1 MRFRVALAATLL
13 NLLVCMVLL
22 VSFLIGARSTQNDLI
37 SEELTVACRLS
48 AEVLEDSTAVTDKE
62 EYLRTLDTAE
72 GMGQIY
78 VAYIEKDG
86 AVAFSSFDS
95 EQPIKNAGKL
105 AGSVDGEGKQPEAA
119 VVSGGYITVTQKLS
133 DGSVLAFGKH
143 SAGVISTLGK
153 GIIRMFPIILLALAV
168 QYYIVMRYVGRSDKL
183 MSELMGVLEDFTE
196 GRFSSRITN
205 VEGFSTKLASKYN
218 ATLARVQ
225 DRVFRQVRRNR
236 VLGQMLNQMHNGLIT
251 VDTNLNVTFVNSNA
265 GRLFGKDV
273 KNAEGKSLR
282 EVFDCEDLEELISR
296 AIQENSRQVYTG
308 ETESH
313 PEKGGT
319 RPIRLYTSSLFS
331 EGKCTGAL
339 VVVEDITEI
348 RKLEQIRTD
357 FAANVSHEMKTPL
370 TSIKGFIETLQAGA
384 IDNPETARR
393 FLGIMELEADRLNR
407 LINDILSITKLESGT
422 DSVEIKRLNL
432 MDVIKYVA
440 LTLLKPQAESK
451 EVTVTVHNPDAPVWV
466 MGNRDRVQ
474 QLVLNIVENGIKYNK
489 TGGKVDITVS
499 EDADSYHLIIADT
512 GIGIKEEHLNRVFER
527 FYRVDK
533 GRSREMGGTGLG
545 LAICKHIVNTMNG
558 YIEVNSKYGEGT
570 EFLVTLP
577 KAPKE
582 EEQ

>member
-13 NLLVCMVLL
+13 NLLICLALL
-22 VSFLIGARSTQNDLI
+22 TGLAISARNTQNDI
-37 SEELTVACRLS
+37 IKEELAVTCRLT
-48 AEVLEDSTAVTDKE
+48 AEVLEAGPEAVDKG
-62 EYLRTLDTAE
+62 EYLRNLDTE
-72 GMGQIY
+72 KGMEQFFL
-78 VAYIEKDG
+78 AYIEKDG
-86 AVAFSSFDS
+86 STVFTSFVDPPPENVNRLLTS
-95 EQPIKNAGKL
+95 GEEIKQK
-105 AGSVDGEGKQPEAA
+105 PEATVA
-119 VVSGGYITVTQKLS
+119 SGGYLVATKTLEDGTVI
-133 DGSVLAFGKH
+133 A
-143 SAGVISTLGK
+143 LGK
-153 GIIRMFPIILLALAV
+153 RAVSFSAVMGKGLIKTVPFILLAVAV

-183 MSELMGVLEDFTE
+183 MAELMSVLEDFTE

-205 VEGFSTKLASKYN
+205 VEGFSTKLATKYN

-251 VDTNLNVTFVNSNA
+251 VDTDLNVTFANSNA
-265 GRLFGKDV
+265 GKLFGKDV
-273 KNAEGKSLR
+273 KNAEGRPLKD
-282 EVFDCEDLEELISR
+282 VFDNEDLEELIGR
-296 AIQENSRQVYTG
+296 AISESSRQVYTG
-308 ETESH
+308 DTESLRAN
-313 PEKGGT
+313 GGT
-319 RPIRLYTSSLFS
+319 RPLRMYTSSMFS

-348 RKLEQIRTD
+348 RNLEQVRTD

-407 LINDILSITKLESGT
+407 LINDILSITKLESGN

-451 EVTVTVHNPDAPVWV
+451 EVTVTVHNPETPVWV

-474 QLVLNIVENGIKYNK
+474 QLILNIVENGIKYNK
-489 TGGKVDITVS
+489 TGGKVDITVI
-499 EDADSYHLIIADT
+499 EDTDSYHLIIADT
-512 GIGIKEEHLNRVFER
+512 GIGIKEEHLSRLFER

-577 KAPKE
+577 KAPE
-582 EEQ
+582 EEEK